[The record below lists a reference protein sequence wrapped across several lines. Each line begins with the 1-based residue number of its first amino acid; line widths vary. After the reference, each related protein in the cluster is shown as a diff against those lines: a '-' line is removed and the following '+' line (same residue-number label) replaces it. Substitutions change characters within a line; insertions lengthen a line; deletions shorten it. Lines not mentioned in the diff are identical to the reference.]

1 MRRFA
6 LLALPLG
13 LLLIQPAAAQHWNDS
28 GPGRDLLSSTVTDF
42 ENFRQRAPAPPSFSS
57 GASGTA
63 APAEA
68 RGPIPLL
75 DWVPPPPVPL
85 AAPTTTRRSSTAR
98 RARRAPVRRNVVR
111 DTAPLPAAPMTST
124 TRASAPAPAAAGGD
138 WERSLAQREQ
148 ELERLR
154 RVLEDD
160 RLRYQQGRQPQLQ

>member
-1 MRRFA
+1 MRRLA

-28 GPGRDLLSSTVTDF
+28 GPGRDLLSSTVADF
-42 ENFRQRAPAPPSFSS
+42 ENFRQRTPAPPSFSS
-57 GASGTA
+57 GAASTA
-63 APAEA
+63 APAET

-75 DWVPPPPVPL
+75 DWVPPPPVPV
-85 AAPTTTRRSSTAR
+85 AAPTTTRRSTTSR

-111 DTAPLPAAPMTST
+111 DTAPLPAAPVTST
-124 TRASAPAPAAAGGD
+124 TRASAPTAGGD